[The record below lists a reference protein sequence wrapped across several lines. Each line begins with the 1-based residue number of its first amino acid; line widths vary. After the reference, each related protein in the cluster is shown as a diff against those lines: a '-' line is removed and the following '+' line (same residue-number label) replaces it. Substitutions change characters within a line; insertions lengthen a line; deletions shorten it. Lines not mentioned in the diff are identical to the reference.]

1 MAPIESAAVQTQPSI
16 KCEHANA
23 KAPKEG
29 VNRGLAEAFVDGVEN
44 VTVSCTL
51 HTEIIQHFKRFLWTN

>member
-16 KCEHANA
+16 KCKHANA

-51 HTEIIQHFKRFLWTN
+51 HTEI